1 MFALSV
7 STSAMISPIATGS
20 PGRLSHLRILPSS
33 MVSESFGMVTSIGMR
48 TLREPRGRRPCN
60 HRDGAAERGC
70 GSRERALVSREKG
83 FEQTGPVERFASRW
97 LDAYIG
103 MTDEIVAHCR
113 GRVRARRLVTVY
125 DGVDCAEFAPG
136 GGGAVRREFGIPA
149 DALVAGIVGHLQEW
163 KGQHL
168 VV

>member
-70 GSRERALVSREKG
+70 GSRPALYLPGWTEDRPPERARQEHRSAKVPPQEG
-83 FEQTGPVERFASRW
+83 
-97 LDAYIG
+97 
-103 MTDEIVAHCR
+103 
-113 GRVRARRLVTVY
+113 RRLRLRVLRDDESVVLQVEMSPTLPT
-125 DGVDCAEFAPG
+125 ESAPS
-136 GGGAVRREFGIPA
+136 RLSSPA
-149 DALVAGIVGHLQEW
+149 APPPLG
-163 KGQHL
+163 
-168 VV
+168 